1 MWKYGSFV
9 IVYGYNRYSV
19 ILFWWPKNLEY
30 ALQFGNANLYGFSS
44 NLNIVSETPP
54 DPPPPPVSS
63 QQPHNITGI
72 KHSVTGSFAQPA
84 VIPTRIAQTSQ
95 PSLGTSDI
103 QGVPPPAVMPTG
115 TPSMVPPPVGVRP
128 PLSGLLPTASS
139 TTPQPVPPPMQMPI
153 PGGNL
158 ISPANSHAPRP
169 VPPPMANGSGI
180 GRPSSGNGS
189 AMTSQPQIGSL
200 AGMSNPSPQGVGQKI
215 PTLGSMPNPL
225 PQGVGQKIPSLGGMS
240 NPSPQGVGQKIPSLM
255 SLKTFP
261 ASGRPSSQQ
270 SPGNNLPYPSPVNG
284 PSPPVVDQPHQN
296 FMGRYSMVCLHHRKS
311 SALWA
316 IM

>member
-1 MWKYGSFV
+1 M
-9 IVYGYNRYSV
+9 
-19 ILFWWPKNLEY
+19 
-30 ALQFGNANLYGFSS
+30 
-44 NLNIVSETPP
+44 
-54 DPPPPPVSS
+54 
-63 QQPHNITGI
+63 
-72 KHSVTGSFAQPA
+72 TGSFAQPA

-139 TTPQPVPPPMQMPI
+139 TNPQPVPPPMQMPI

-158 ISPANSHAPRP
+158 IPASSHPPRP
-169 VPPPMANGSGI
+169 VPPPMANGSGL
-180 GRPSSGNGS
+180 GRPASGNGS

-200 AGMSNPSPQGVGQKI
+200 ASMSNPSPQGVGQKI
-215 PTLGSMPNPL
+215 PTLGSMANPL

-240 NPSPQGVGQKIPSLM
+240 NPSSQGVGQKIPSLM